1 MKTLLILLLI
11 SLFPYHLYG
20 GNEKTVRVLTVNI
33 WSGVDY
39 KGVWKFGEYEP
50 EERRESR
57 FLSLLHQIKQL
68 EPDVIFIQ
76 EENFLNRYVKRLADS
91 LSFDVIHQI
100 VNAGIKFGN
109 VGLPT
114 NFKEGVAILADP
126 SLSLEKIDAWKLSG
140 SPGIHSAGVTVHFDE
155 AVFALVGQI
164 TIKNTPVY
172 LVGVHLHAAPPDD
185 PGIKE
190 NLDEFLRNGSIT
202 QKEFETAL
210 KTWEKGRKRR
220 EREVNRLLKNIE
232 HLPHVSPV
240 IIAGDFNAA
249 PDAPEMKH
257 FMSAGSFIDTYEYGS
272 KNRPYTWDPER
283 NTNIDYSTE
292 LPDQS
297 DSINERLLLF
307 SAGDG
312 IARRIDY
319 IFLNDRFLPEHV
331 LHSAVAIDSMIQGVY
346 ASDHY
351 GVIAEIDVSDI
362 HVGQIDHTL
371 LKNIPVRSRME
382 FLPILMYDT
391 DIGFGYGVKGFLL
404 NYLGGKESFDI
415 IAFNST
421 KGERWYRMVFS
432 IPDFE
437 IRQGKKYPLALDVV
451 VDYDKWIHN
460 SFFGIGSTSRYE
472 DREFYTQEPFEIK
485 TTLSRGFSPH
495 VIARMGLKYTSIRN
509 YNFEESG
516 RLDKLPPSLNS
527 GTVRYSSVSAG
538 MRYDTRDS
546 YINPSRGHVVDAE
559 VEFAPDI
566 SLNNVAFTFVN
577 VSLQNYMVLFYPKTV
592 LATRLKM
599 KSVSGDDLPVQVL
612 IPSGGNNSIRGYSQ
626 NRFLDRASAV
636 ANIEMRFPIYW
647 RFGGVVGFDAG
658 TVARSVGDIFDST
671 IFTSPVVGLRFHMDT
686 FIVRVDAGF
695 GKETMGFYFN
705 FGQVF

>member
-20 GNEKTVRVLTVNI
+20 GNEKTVRILTVNI

-68 EPDVIFIQ
+68 EPDIIFIQ
-76 EENFLNRYVKRLADS
+76 EENFLNRYVRRLADS

-109 VGLPT
+109 LGLPT
-114 NFKEGVAILADP
+114 NFKEGIAILADP
-126 SLSLEKIDAWKLSG
+126 SLHLQKVDAWKLSG
-140 SPGIHSAGVTVHFDE
+140 SPGIHSTGVTIHFDE

-164 TIKNTPVY
+164 TINNTPVY

-190 NLDEFLRNGSIT
+190 NLDQFLRNGSIT
-202 QKEFETAL
+202 QKEFEAAL

-220 EREVNRLLKNIE
+220 DREVNRLLQNIKR
-232 HLPHVSPV
+232 LPHAPPV
-240 IIAGDFNAA
+240 IAAGDFNAD
-249 PDAPEMKH
+249 PVSPEMKH
-257 FMSAGSFIDTYEYGS
+257 FMSDGSFIDTYEYGS
-272 KNRPYTWDPER
+272 KNRSYTWDPER

-297 DSINERLLLF
+297 DSVNERLLLF
-307 SAGDG
+307 SAGDE

-331 LHSAVAIDSMIQGVY
+331 LHSAVVIDSMIHGVY

-362 HVGQIDHTL
+362 HVGQVDHTL

-391 DIGFGYGVKGFLL
+391 DIGFGYGGKAFLL

-437 IRQGKKYPLALDVV
+437 IRQGKKYPFALDLV

-495 VIARMGLKYTSIRN
+495 VIARTGLKYISIRN
-509 YNFEESG
+509 YNFEESS
-516 RLDKLPPSLNS
+516 RLRQLPPSLNS
-527 GTVRYSSVSAG
+527 GTVRYTAISAG

-546 YINPSRGHVVDAE
+546 YINPSRGHVVNAE

-592 LATRLKM
+592 LAMRLKM

-612 IPSGGNNSIRGYSQ
+612 IPAGGNNSIRGYSQ
-626 NRFLDRASAV
+626 NRFLERSSV
-636 ANIEMRFPIYW
+636 TANIEMRFPIYW
-647 RFGGVVGFDAG
+647 RFGGVIGYDAG
-658 TVARSVGDIFDST
+658 TVARSVGDILDNT
-671 IFTSPVVGLRFHMDT
+671 IFTSPVAGLRFYMDT
-686 FIVRVDAGF
+686 FVVRVDAGF
-695 GKETMGFYFN
+695 SRETMGFYFN

>member
-1 MKTLLILLLI
+1 MLI
-11 SLFPYHLYG
+11 SLFPYHLCG
-20 GNEKTVRVLTVNI
+20 ENEKTVRVLTVNI

-57 FLSLLHQIKQL
+57 FLSLLHQIKLL

-109 VGLPT
+109 IGLPT
-114 NFKEGVAILADP
+114 NFKEGIAILADP
-126 SLSLEKIDAWKLSG
+126 SLHLQKVDAWKLSG
-140 SPGIHSAGVTVHFDE
+140 SPGIHSTGVTIHFSE
-155 AVFALVGQI
+155 AVLALVGQI
-164 TIKNTPVY
+164 MINNTPVY
-172 LVGVHLHAAPPDD
+172 LVGVHLHAAPPDY

-190 NLDEFLRNGSIT
+190 NLDEYLRNGSIT
-202 QKEFETAL
+202 RKEFEATL

-220 EREVNRLLKNIE
+220 EREVNRLLQNIKR
-232 HLPHVSPV
+232 LPHAPPV
-240 IIAGDFNAA
+240 IAAGDFNADSA
-249 PDAPEMKH
+249 SPEMKH
-257 FMSAGSFIDTYEYGS
+257 FMSDGSFIDTYEYGS

-297 DSINERLLLF
+297 ESINERLLLF

-319 IFLNDRFLPEHV
+319 IFLNDRFLPEHI
-331 LHSAVAIDSMIQGVY
+331 LNSAVVIDSMIQGVY

-351 GVIAEIDVSDI
+351 GFIAEIDVSDI
-362 HVGQIDHTL
+362 HVGQVDHTM
-371 LKNIPVRSRME
+371 LKYIPVRSRME

-391 DIGFGYGVKGFLL
+391 DIGFGYGGKAFFL

-437 IRQGKKYPLALDVV
+437 IRQGKKYRLALDLV

-460 SFFGIGSTSRYE
+460 SFFGIESTSRYE

-495 VIARMGLKYTSIRN
+495 IIARTGLKYTSIRN

-516 RLDKLPPSLNS
+516 RLHILPPSLNA
-527 GTVRYSSVSAG
+527 GTVRYTSVSAG

-546 YINPSRGHVVDAE
+546 YINPSRGHVMDAE

-592 LATRLKM
+592 LAMRLKM
-599 KSVSGDDLPVQVL
+599 KSVSGGDLPVQVL
-612 IPSGGNNSIRGYSQ
+612 IPAGGNNSIRGYSQ

-658 TVARSVGDIFDST
+658 TVARSVGDIFDNT
-671 IFTSPVVGLRFHMDT
+671 IFTSPVVGLRFYMDT
-686 FIVRVDAGF
+686 FVVRVDAGF
-695 GKETMGFYFN
+695 GRETMGFYFN
-705 FGQVF
+705 FGHVF